1 MLVERL
7 GGVGLIRFN
16 RPEALNAL
24 DLAAKTA
31 LLAALE
37 DLSADPGVRCVV
49 LTGTGRAFCVG
60 QDLREHVTGLE
71 QGGPESVLATVPDH
85 YNPIAVLLHTMPK
98 PVIAAVNGVA
108 AGAGASLAFL
118 ADLRL
123 VAASAG
129 FNLAF
134 AQIGLSCDTGCS
146 WTLPRLVG
154 PTTAL
159 RLLYLGGTISA
170 EESLRLGIATEVI
183 PDDEFEER
191 VLDVAG
197 RLAAGPDPGV
207 RGDASVG
214 GVRSAQLAGRG
225 ARVRGGDDGAH
236 RGDRGSP
243 TGRRRLPGQA
253 AAGVH
258 RPARLTLPSARRLVA
273 KPARITGSSKPASRV
288 GSAPPTTSKIS
299 VQRTSVPPAAAGT
312 QLEGARSAEVR
323 ARVQHLEDA
332 VLGAGRRL
340 PRRDGEAIEQTDGQP
355 AQPDAR
361 EGLATDAQTLLLLAD
376 HPDGG
381 EGDPARLTRPVH
393 QHRPDG
399 RRWRGDGVRDPEID
413 AHGWGSPPLSTAAYG
428 SRSASCASR
437 SAIR

>member
-60 QDLREHVTGLE
+60 QDLREHVDRTRSGLAPRACWPRC
-71 QGGPESVLATVPDH
+71 PEH
-85 YNPIAVLLHTMPK
+85 YNPIAMLLHTMPK

-123 VAASAG
+123 VATSAG

-183 PDDEFEER
+183 PDDEFEAR

-197 RLAAGPDPGV
+197 RLAVGPTQAYAAM
-207 RGDASVG
+207 RQSV
-214 GVRSAQLAGRG
+214 AY
-225 ARVRGGDDGAH
+225 GAH
-236 RGDRGSP
+236 SSLAEALAYEAEMMAR
-243 TGRRRLPGQA
+243 TGATEDHRQAVDAFLAKRPPVFTGQ
-253 AAGVH
+253 
-258 RPARLTLPSARRLVA
+258 
-273 KPARITGSSKPASRV
+273 
-288 GSAPPTTSKIS
+288 
-299 VQRTSVPPAAAGT
+299 
-312 QLEGARSAEVR
+312 
-323 ARVQHLEDA
+323 
-332 VLGAGRRL
+332 
-340 PRRDGEAIEQTDGQP
+340 RD
-355 AQPDAR
+355 
-361 EGLATDAQTLLLLAD
+361 
-376 HPDGG
+376 
-381 EGDPARLTRPVH
+381 
-393 QHRPDG
+393 
-399 RRWRGDGVRDPEID
+399 
-413 AHGWGSPPLSTAAYG
+413 
-428 SRSASCASR
+428 
-437 SAIR
+437 